1 MDEQYVPKVIENE
14 AQSYWQNAQSFI
26 AIEDVN
32 REKFYCLSMLPY
44 PSGELHMG
52 HIRNYTIGDT
62 ISRYQRLLGKNVL
75 QPIGWDS
82 FGLPAENA
90 AIKNKLP
97 PAEWTKKNINKMQ
110 RQFKK
115 MGYAFDWSREISTSD
130 PSYYHW
136 EQWFFLQLLEKGLAY
151 KKESDVNW
159 DPVDQT
165 VLSNEQV
172 IDGKGWRSGAP
183 IERRKIS
190 QWFLKITD
198 YAQELLDDIDQ
209 LDQWPDQVKTMQTN
223 WIGKSVG
230 AQIQFDLE
238 NSTESIYVFSTR
250 PDTLF
255 GASFLAIAPTHPLAI
270 QAGKTDKKV
279 KSFIKEH
286 SNRKVAEA
294 DAATQEK
301 LGILIQEQAI
311 HPLSKDKKIPV
322 YVANFVLADYG
333 SGALMGVPA
342 HDVRDFEF
350 ANQYNIAIQPVVE
363 PDDGSQWD
371 YHEQPFTDKGILTNS
386 KKYNGMKSHEACEAI
401 IAALEKKK
409 KGCAKTQF
417 RLRDWG
423 ISRQRYW
430 GTPIPIIYCKACGI
444 VPVPES
450 DLPVV
455 LPDDLTP
462 TGQGSVL
469 DQTPEFYKTK
479 CPKCGKAAKRETDT
493 MDTFIES
500 SWYYA
505 RYCCNDQNQSMLDGR
520 GNYWCPVD
528 QYVGGFEHAIL
539 HLLYSRFFFKA
550 MRDIDIVNSNEPF
563 KRLLTQ
569 GMVLKDGFKMS
580 KSKNNVVSPQGL
592 IKKFGADTIRVFII
606 FAAPPEQDLEWSDQG
621 MEGCHRFLKRLWQAA
636 YQHLQQKQNLHSDI
650 TTLSEE
656 IQIQHQAFR
665 SQLHQILSK
674 INHDMQRQQYNTVVS
689 GCMKILNLIQKN
701 ELNESISYELN
712 HEALR
717 ILLLTLNPIAPHIT
731 HHIWQAMGLE
741 PSIEKATWPTVD
753 LQALVKSNISWVIQ
767 VNGKRR
773 ANIEMPAET
782 SKDIIETKALAH
794 PNIQSHLTD
803 KNIKRIIVVP
813 DKLINIVV

>member
-1 MDEQYVPKVIENE
+1 MDEQYSPQLVEKE
-14 AQSYWQNAQSFI
+14 AQSYWLTAQSFI

-90 AIKNKLP
+90 AIQRQLP

-110 RQFKK
+110 QQFKK
-115 MGYAFDWSREISTSD
+115 MGYAFDWSREISTAD
-130 PSYYHW
+130 VSYYRW
-136 EQWFFLQLLEKGLAY
+136 EQWFFLRLFEKGLAY
-151 KKESDVNW
+151 KKESEVNW

-172 IDGKGWRSGAP
+172 IDGKGWRSGAL

-198 YAQELLDDIDQ
+198 YAQELLDDLDQ
-209 LDQWPDQVKTMQTN
+209 LDGWPEQVKTMQAN
-223 WIGKSVG
+223 WIGRSTG
-230 AQIQFDLE
+230 AQVQFDIE
-238 NSTESIYVFSTR
+238 DNDNSISVFTTR

-255 GASFLAIAPTHPLAI
+255 GVSFLAIAPTSPLATE
-270 QAGKTDKKV
+270 AAKTDKKV
-279 KSFIKEH
+279 KAFIKTH
-286 SNRKVAEA
+286 GNKKVAEA
-294 DAATQEK
+294 DTATQEK
-301 LGILIQEQAI
+301 CGILIQAKGI
-311 HPLSKDKKIPV
+311 HPLSKEKLPI
-322 YVANFVLADYG
+322 YIANFVLGDYG
-333 SGALMGVPA
+333 CGALMGVPA
-342 HDVRDFEF
+342 HDQRDFDF
-350 ANQYNIAIQPVVE
+350 AKQYNITIKPVITSSNDE
-363 PDDGSQWD
+363 EWD
-371 YHEQPFTDKGILTNS
+371 YQLSPLTEKGTLINS
-386 KKYNGMKSHEACEAI
+386 KKYNGMTSDDASQAI
-401 IAALEKKK
+401 IATLEKKK
-409 KGCAKTQF
+409 KGFATTQF

-444 VPVPES
+444 VPVSEK
-450 DLPVV
+450 DLPVI
-455 LPDDLTP
+455 LPENLTP
-462 TGQGSVL
+462 TGQGSIL

-479 CPKCGKAAKRETDT
+479 CPQCGKAAKRETDT

-500 SWYYA
+500 SWYYT
-505 RYCCNDQNQSMLDGR
+505 RYCCNDQDQSMLDGR
-520 GNYWCPVD
+520 SNYWCPVN
-528 QYVGGFEHAIL
+528 QYIGGIEHAIL
-539 HLLYSRFFFKA
+539 HLLYARFFFKA
-550 MRDIDIVNSNEPF
+550 MRDMDIVNADEPF
-563 KRLLTQ
+563 KQLLTQ

-621 MEGCHRFLKRLWQAA
+621 MEGCHRFLKRLWQTAH
-636 YQHLQQKQNLHSDI
+636 QHLQKKGNLHSDMAA
-650 TTLSEE
+650 LPHEQH
-656 IQIQHQAFR
+656 IQYREFR
-665 SQLHQILSK
+665 AQLHQILSK
-674 INHDMQRQQYNTVVS
+674 IDHDMQRQQYNTVVS

-701 ELNESISYELN
+701 NLDNGISYELT

-731 HHIWQAMGLE
+731 HHIWQAMELE
-741 PSIEKATWPTVD
+741 PSIEKATWPSVD
-753 LQALVKSNISWVIQ
+753 LQALVKSSISWVIQ

-773 ANIEMPAET
+773 ANINIPAET
-782 SKDIIETKALAH
+782 CKDDVEQQALGH
-794 PNIQSHLTD
+794 PNIQSHIAN
-803 KNIKRIIVVP
+803 KKVKRVIVVP